1 MKTLLAFLIGLISI
15 IFFYFIFY
23 RSYVLAFGKKF
34 IKINFRKKTWIIFG
48 AIVLL
53 GFILCIFSLSKNSFI
68 YYWDYGG
75 YWTYSFDYMDTL
87 YRSPSDGIALLW
99 ESILNSDY
107 NLILPLIISLPLKIF
122 GITFSRYV
130 IINYFMFCV
139 PAMFIAFSLFIKISK
154 QKKLF
159 SHLAGFLILATFII
173 PLKAMLMGYIDIAI
187 MIPAVLLLS
196 LIIDYK
202 STDSPKRNM
211 AKNISIGLLLVIS
224 FLFRRYSAFFLVGL
238 ILSFFLVELAKN
250 LKNTHKNK
258 LLKTNIKQL
267 LLNFSSIGVTT
278 LGTLLIFFSPLV
290 FRVLNDNYSEMYV
303 GYDTDLITKIQ
314 SVFNY
319 SGWVFIALSS
329 FGFIYSHYKK
339 INRKITTVSILS
351 ILFTCILFFRVQRM
365 DPHHFYT
372 ILAPIMLLS
381 YLGLYYL
388 LNLKKWILS
397 IPVVIV
403 ILLNPIYFFSTTAQN
418 TLSPI
423 APLFSAHHEPLVRN
437 DINSLKSLEEY
448 LKNDTTGS
456 IFVLAS
462 GSILNADIVRS
473 LDKPYKKIAIDRQ
486 LTTNDVDLRDGFH
499 SDFLRADLIITTDPI
514 QTHLANNSQEIIRYL
529 AEQIQDPNSYIGKH
543 FEKASATFALDSN
556 TTVYIYHKTSEFSH
570 QDLEQISDYY
580 MELYPTHPEL
590 FKERIL
596 QSN

>member
-23 RSYVLAFGKKF
+23 RSYILAFGKKF
-34 IKINFRKKTWIIFG
+34 IKTNFRKKTWIIFG

-314 SVFNY
+314 SIFNY

-339 INRKITTVSILS
+339 INRKIATVSILS

-397 IPVVIV
+397 IPVVMV

>member
-1 MKTLLAFLIGLISI
+1 
-15 IFFYFIFY
+15 
-23 RSYVLAFGKKF
+23 
-34 IKINFRKKTWIIFG
+34 
-48 AIVLL
+48 
-53 GFILCIFSLSKNSFI
+53 
-68 YYWDYGG
+68 
-75 YWTYSFDYMDTL
+75 
-87 YRSPSDGIALLW
+87 
-99 ESILNSDY
+99 
-107 NLILPLIISLPLKIF
+107 
-122 GITFSRYV
+122 
-130 IINYFMFCV
+130 
-139 PAMFIAFSLFIKISK
+139 
-154 QKKLF
+154 
-159 SHLAGFLILATFII
+159 
-173 PLKAMLMGYIDIAI
+173 
-187 MIPAVLLLS
+187 
-196 LIIDYK
+196 
-202 STDSPKRNM
+202 
-211 AKNISIGLLLVIS
+211 
-224 FLFRRYSAFFLVGL
+224 
-238 ILSFFLVELAKN
+238 
-250 LKNTHKNK
+250 
-258 LLKTNIKQL
+258 
-267 LLNFSSIGVTT
+267 
-278 LGTLLIFFSPLV
+278 
-290 FRVLNDNYSEMYV
+290 
-303 GYDTDLITKIQ
+303 
-314 SVFNY
+314 
-319 SGWVFIALSS
+319 
-329 FGFIYSHYKK
+329 
-339 INRKITTVSILS
+339 
-351 ILFTCILFFRVQRM
+351 M

-388 LNLKKWILS
+388 LNLKKCILS
-397 IPVVIV
+397 IPVVMV